1 MNLRGKE
8 VYIIT
13 GVIVVVVAVAW
24 FFLLFKPLTNKL
36 SAASA
41 QLTQVTQAYDTA
53 VSVELPKLQSY
64 QKTAPQTE
72 SDLLRLNKMMPG
84 ESGIPSVMIEI
95 QQTAQQSGLDF
106 VSITPGGVVAGTPFS
121 VESLSLAFSGRYY
134 DLEDF
139 LFRLESYVE
148 YRNNAFLVTG
158 RLLQVAS
165 VQIAAGS
172 GDSATT
178 LGITITIHA
187 FLWTQPQAYSGGAA
201 LPQTTTPVPGAT
213 TTGTPTPGVTATPT
227 PGDTATATPTPGAT
241 GTPTPGVTSTAGVT
255 PTPTATPTPTGS
267 TTP

>member
-36 SAASA
+36 SVAGA

-53 VSVELPKLQSY
+53 TSVELPKLQSY

-84 ESGIPSVMIEI
+84 EAGIPSVIIEI

-106 VSITPGGVVAGTPFS
+106 VSITPAGVVAGTPFA
-121 VESLSLAFSGRYY
+121 VETMSLTFTGRYY

-165 VQIAAGS
+165 VNLTAGA
-172 GDSATT
+172 GTSATT
-178 LGITITIHA
+178 LGITITLHA
-187 FLWTQPQAYSGGAA
+187 FLWTEPQTYSGGAA
-201 LPQTTTPVPGAT
+201 PPQTTPTATATPAPGAT
-213 TTGTPTPGVTATPT
+213 TTGTPTPGVTT
-227 PGDTATATPTPGAT
+227 TATPTPGVT
-241 GTPTPGVTSTAGVT
+241 STPTPGVTSTAGVT
-255 PTPTATPTPTGS
+255 PTPTVTATPTGS
-267 TTP
+267 STP